1 MWDFDI
7 ILEKIAETNRTTPAQ
22 VLSEMQQAI
31 NEAYDRHEEQAPPL
45 WDTIFNGGCPNPEE
59 FVLGIAA
66 LLQTSADAIN
76 LKELSSCGSYRV

>member
-45 WDTIFNGGCPNPEE
+45 WDTIFNGGCPS
-59 FVLGIAA
+59 L
-66 LLQTSADAIN
+66 
-76 LKELSSCGSYRV
+76 

>member
-1 MWDFDI
+1 M
-7 ILEKIAETNRTTPAQ
+7 KHMTGMKNRLRLCGIRFLT
-22 VLSEMQQAI
+22 
-31 NEAYDRHEEQAPPL
+31 EAAP
-45 WDTIFNGGCPNPEE
+45 DPEE